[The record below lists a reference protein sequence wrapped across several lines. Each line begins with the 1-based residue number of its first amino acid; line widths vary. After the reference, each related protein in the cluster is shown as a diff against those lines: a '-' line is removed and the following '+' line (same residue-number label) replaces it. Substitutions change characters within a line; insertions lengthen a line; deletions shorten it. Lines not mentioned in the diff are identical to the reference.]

1 MVAYM
6 TVNNT
11 YQIVEENLRDNLNNY
26 IMEDDKK
33 FSMKELFDR
42 VEEKYKVISES
53 KINQLVIVYMEST
66 VECLATILAL
76 WKAGKTYVPIN
87 KFTPKK
93 RIDLIKSSLE
103 TFSEIRIN
111 DNGTL
116 DIIPHEFNPNKDDEN
131 LAYIIFTSGTTGKPK
146 GVKITHD
153 NLISLLAELG
163 KFFTFTESDT
173 WINLHSLEFDF
184 SVWEIF
190 GPLFYKN
197 NLVLLGKHAKIY
209 EFDKISELIKQ
220 SHVTILNQTPTAFFS
235 LMNFLDAKTISNLK
249 AVIFGGE
256 KVDYGELQPYY
267 QKYNPKGV
275 EFYNL
280 YGITEITIHA
290 TFHKVV
296 EADFN
301 TIFSNI
307 GKGIFGNNVYLE
319 RIPNTDNY
327 EIVVSGPTVSA
338 GYINNPAEN
347 DKRFKTG
354 KDGRLYFSG
363 DLGEYLPNGDINYI
377 GRIDDQ
383 VEVNGFRVELDDV
396 KANILD
402 VDRSLKHIEI
412 IMYQNRLLCFY
423 TRVAN
428 GKSVDIKKGLQDRL
442 PEFMIPAKFI
452 KLDHIPLTV
461 NGKVDKKQLQ
471 NIYDNTIIMNEAS
484 NIDDYTEFELWLL
497 REYRLEGIDFGNTSF
512 MGLGLSSV
520 ELIDLHKKIMDRFKL
535 KKAVNVIDLFQFK
548 SITLFE
554 DVYFA

>member
-1 MVAYM
+1 MM
-6 TVNNT
+6 
-11 YQIVEENLRDNLNNY
+11 
-26 IMEDDKK
+26 
-33 FSMKELFDR
+33 
-42 VEEKYKVISES
+42 
-53 KINQLVIVYMEST
+53 
-66 VECLATILAL
+66 
-76 WKAGKTYVPIN
+76 
-87 KFTPKK
+87 
-93 RIDLIKSSLE
+93 RI
-103 TFSEIRIN
+103 
-111 DNGTL
+111 
-116 DIIPHEFNPNKDDEN
+116 
-131 LAYIIFTSGTTGKPK
+131 AYIIFTSGTTGKPK

-235 LMNFLDAKTISNLK
+235 LMNFLDEKTISNLK

-402 VDRSLKHIEI
+402 VDRSLRHIEI

-535 KKAVNVIDLFQFK
+535 KKCYRLI
-548 SITLFE
+548 SI
-554 DVYFA
+554 